1 MKKWRLP
8 VLFSVGGLLYCG
20 IELAWRRWTRV
31 SMFLLGG
38 TCFVTLGKLGAVFR
52 RLPLL
57 LRALM
62 AAGIITTLELLWGLA
77 VNRRYKV
84 WDYRAMP
91 LNYRGQI
98 CLPYFAAWMPLGLL
112 ALWLYG
118 KMDQLITCKSVSCR
132 L

>member
-8 VLFSVGGLLYCG
+8 MLFSLGGLIYCG
-20 IELAWRRWTRV
+20 IELIWRRWTRM
-31 SMFLLGG
+31 SMFFLGG
-38 TCFVTLGKLGAVFR
+38 TCFVTLGKMGKY
-52 RLPLL
+52 
-57 LRALM
+57 LRALPAWLRAVT
-62 AAGIITTLELLWGLA
+62 AAGVITVLELLCGLV

-98 CLPYFAAWMPLGLL
+98 CLPFFGAWMPLGMM
-112 ALWLYG
+112 AMWLYG
-118 KMDQLITCKSVSCR
+118 KADNMLKRI